1 MLPEGEMSSDRVTSL
16 RIRTPEGIG
25 FSLLLA
31 GPLVRFL
38 AIIIDAACIAC
49 ATSVL
54 TTVLH
59 VFAIIS
65 LDFAKALLAVGMF
78 LLSVGYGILLE
89 WFWRGQTLGKRLF
102 RLRVMDGQG
111 LQLQFGQVVLRNL
124 LRTIDMFPVLYL
136 LGGTVC
142 LLSGRNQ
149 RLGDIAAGTIVVRTP
164 EVVPPN
170 LERLSN
176 HKYNS
181 LREYPR
187 HTLRLRRMISG
198 EEASIALRAVLRRDE
213 MAPEARCELFGELAE
228 YFRSRAPFP
237 PEASEGISDERY
249 VRNVLDIVYVSPA
262 HGRQRAGKIE

>member
-1 MLPEGEMSSDRVTSL
+1 MPSDRVPSL

-38 AIIIDAACIAC
+38 AVLIDSACIAC

-102 RLRVMDGQG
+102 RLRVMDAQG

-136 LGGTVC
+136 LGGAVC
-142 LLSGRNQ
+142 FFSGRNQ
-149 RLGDIAAGTIVVRTP
+149 RLGDIAAGTIVIRTP
-164 EVVPPN
+164 EVVQPN
-170 LERLSN
+170 LDRLSN

-187 HTLRLRRMISG
+187 HTVRLRRMISG

-213 MAPEARCELFGELAE
+213 MAPEERRELFGELAE
-228 YFRSRAPFP
+228 YFRSRVPFP
-237 PEASEGISDERY
+237 PEASEGISDESY

-262 HGRQRAGKIE
+262 PGKKKARNDE